1 MKIRII
7 NCCLFITLFIVIG
20 LFFTAKSYAQCC
32 SGGSGSPIA
41 GSAAAQGVLMEGQI
55 EIGSSWQYIHT
66 AKFLSGDSPADDFLN
81 NYHSSYL
88 YNRFGYGVT
97 PRLTLSVETG
107 YWFDKSEVALG
118 SNEITAAYGIG
129 DLIIFPRYLV
139 YRNTSENN
147 TRDEVAVGLG
157 MKIPLGIYND
167 SSLKIEPSTQTEY
180 YIKKPPAVLPTTG
193 AQDFMFYGFY
203 RRGYPD
209 DNINFSASAL
219 YIRKGWN
226 PKGEKTGDFL
236 SVALFA
242 SSMLTD
248 NLGATLQVRGEV
260 MDKTDINKTV
270 KLYAY
275 PNYDPD
281 ATGSKKLIVTPQFN
295 YTLWDK
301 LTAFCLFE
309 YPLYQYVEKTQ
320 IVSQYLA
327 NIGFVYRFSVNGA
340 DDEDED

>member
-1 MKIRII
+1 
-7 NCCLFITLFIVIG
+7 
-20 LFFTAKSYAQCC
+20 
-32 SGGSGSPIA
+32 
-41 GSAAAQGVLMEGQI
+41 MEGQI
-55 EIGSSWQYIHT
+55 EIGSSLQYIHT

-107 YWFDKSEVALG
+107 YWFDKAEVALG
-118 SNEITAAYGIG
+118 SNEIISSYGIG

-147 TRDEVAVGLG
+147 TRDEIAVGLG
-157 MKIPLGIYND
+157 MKIPLGQYND
-167 SSLKIEPSTQTEY
+167 SLLKIEPFSNTEY
-180 YIKKPPAVLPTTG
+180 YIKKPPAVQPTTG

-203 RRGYPD
+203 RHGYPD
-209 DNINFSASAL
+209 DNLNFATSAL

-226 PKGEKTGDFL
+226 PRGEKTGDFM

-248 NLGATLQVRGEV
+248 DLGATVQIRGEV
-260 MDKTDINKTV
+260 MGKTDINKTV
-270 KLYAY
+270 LFYAY
-275 PNYDPD
+275 PNYDHK
-281 ATGSKKLIVTPQFN
+281 ATGSKKLILAPQFN
-295 YTLWDK
+295 YTLWNK

-309 YPLYQYVEKTQ
+309 LPLYQYVEKTQ
-320 IVSQYLA
+320 IASQYLA
-327 NIGFVYRFSVNGA
+327 NIGFVYRFSTSGA
-340 DDEDED
+340 AGEDED